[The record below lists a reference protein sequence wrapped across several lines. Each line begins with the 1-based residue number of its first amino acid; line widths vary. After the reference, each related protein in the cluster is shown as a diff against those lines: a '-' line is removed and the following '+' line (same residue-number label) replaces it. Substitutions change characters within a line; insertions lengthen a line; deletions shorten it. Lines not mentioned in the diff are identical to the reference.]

1 MISTGNSL
9 VLYLI
14 AFLMPPVGFILGGI
28 YLVNDDEDVRNVGEN
43 LIAIPFV
50 GFLLIL
56 LLTFWAF
63 IAISSG

>member
-28 YLVNDDEDVRNVGEN
+28 YLVNDDEDVRKIGEN
-43 LIAIPFV
+43 LIAIPFIGV
-50 GFLLIL
+50 LLMLIL
-56 LLTFWAF
+56 AVWVF

>member
-1 MISTGNSL
+1 MISTGNSI

-28 YLVNDDEDVRNVGEN
+28 YLVNDDEDVRKIGEN

-50 GFLLIL
+50 GFLLMVL
-56 LLTFWAF
+56 LFFWMF